1 MKHEFSILNFRF
13 SIDKLNPFY
22 KTFGL
27 LTFTTLLLAGC
38 QSYKKVPYLQD
49 LGSQTAALAAADS
62 LYDARIQPKDLLTI
76 VVSCPEAPE
85 LAEPFNLTVSTAYSN
100 INRQSLTTQP
110 VLQQYLVDNAGCVD
124 FPVLGT
130 IRIGGL
136 TKGEAEQYIRERLR
150 PQFST
155 PPIVTVRMVNYK
167 ISVLGEVTRPG
178 TFTVSNEKVNLF
190 EALAMAGDM
199 TIYGIRDDVQLVRED
214 SDGQR
219 HIVRLNL
226 NDRDIIH
233 SPYYYLQQND
243 VLYVTPNKTKART
256 SAISTSTTI
265 WFSVVSSIVSL
276 ATLII
281 AIAK

>member
-1 MKHEFSILNFRF
+1 
-13 SIDKLNPFY
+13 
-22 KTFGL
+22 
-27 LTFTTLLLAGC
+27 
-38 QSYKKVPYLQD
+38 
-49 LGSQTAALAAADS
+49 
-62 LYDARIQPKDLLTI
+62 
-76 VVSCPEAPE
+76 
-85 LAEPFNLTVSTAYSN
+85 
-100 INRQSLTTQP
+100 
-110 VLQQYLVDNAGCVD
+110 
-124 FPVLGT
+124 
-130 IRIGGL
+130 
-136 TKGEAEQYIRERLR
+136 
-150 PQFST
+150 
-155 PPIVTVRMVNYK
+155 MVNYK

>member
-1 MKHEFSILNFRF
+1 MNSSFLHSSFSIL
-13 SIDKLNPFY
+13 

-27 LTFTTLLLAGC
+27 LAFSTLLLAGC

-49 LGSQTAALAAADS
+49 LGAVTATADS

-85 LAEPFNLTVSTAYSN
+85 LAEPFNLTVSNAISN
-100 INRQSLTTQP
+100 NNKNLTSQP

-130 IRIGGL
+130 IRLGGL
-136 TKGEAEQYIRERLR
+136 TKGQAEQLIRERLR
-150 PQFST
+150 PQFHT

-178 TFTVSNEKVNLF
+178 TFTVSNEKVNVF

-199 TIYGIRDDVQLVRED
+199 TVYGIRDNVQLVRED
-214 SDGQR
+214 SDGRRQ
-219 HIVRLNL
+219 IVTLNL
-226 NDRDIIH
+226 NDRNIIH

-243 VLYVTPNKTKART
+243 IVYVTPNKTKART

>member
-1 MKHEFSILNFRF
+1 MNSSFFILHSSFF
-13 SIDKLNPFY
+13 KV
-22 KTFGL
+22 FGL
-27 LTFTTLLLAGC
+27 LTFATLLLAGC

-49 LGSQTAALAAADS
+49 LGTAVATADS

-85 LAEPFNLTVSTAYSN
+85 LAEPFNLTVSTAISN
-100 INRQSLTTQP
+100 TNRQNLTTQP

-130 IRIGGL
+130 IRLGGL
-136 TKGEAEQYIRERLR
+136 TKSEAEQLIRERLR
-150 PQFST
+150 PQFHT
-155 PPIVTVRMVNYK
+155 PPIVNVRMVNYK

-178 TFTVSNEKVNLF
+178 TFTVSNEKVNVF

-199 TIYGIRDDVQLVRED
+199 TVYGIRDNVRLIRE
-214 SDGQR
+214 SSTGQQQ
-219 HIVRLNL
+219 IVTLNL

-243 VLYVTPNKTKART
+243 ILYVTPNKTKART